1 MKLIYI
7 SAIVF
12 AILFSSCRF
21 MDGERI
27 KGNGIVKT
35 ESRTAG
41 TFDGINVSGNADVY
55 VKQDSIVSIRIEAE
69 ENLLPYILTENKN
82 GTLHIFQKEGTN
94 LKLTAPIKIFV
105 SGPSFSR
112 FDASG
117 ACDFFSENKII
128 NSVPVSIDL
137 SGSSDAKLEIKAPEI
152 KAELSGAG
160 SITLKG
166 ETKKLSVDG
175 SGSTDVNCF
184 DMLTEE
190 TNVELS
196 GAGDAEVFASVTLV
210 VNISGAADVKYK
222 GNPAVSKQISGAGSI
237 KKVE

>member
-1 MKLIYI
+1 MKPTCI

-12 AILFSSCRF
+12 AILISSCRF
-21 MDGERI
+21 IDGERI

-41 TFDGINVSGNADVY
+41 SFDGIGVSGNADVY
-55 VKQDSIVSIRIEAE
+55 VKLDSVVSIRIEAE

-82 GTLHIFQKEGTN
+82 GTLRIFQKEGTS
-94 LKLTAPIKIFV
+94 LKSTKPIKVFV
-105 SGPSFSR
+105 TGPSFSR
-112 FDASG
+112 FNASG
-117 ACDFFSENKII
+117 ACDFFSENKIT
-128 NSVPVSIDL
+128 SAVPVSIDL
-137 SGSSDAKLEIKAPEI
+137 SGSSDAKLELKAPEI

-160 SITLKG
+160 SVSLKG

-175 SGSTDVNCF
+175 SGSTDINCF
-184 DMLTEE
+184 EMLAEE

-196 GAGDAEVFASVTLV
+196 GAGDAEVFASVRLGV
-210 VNISGAADVKYK
+210 SISGAADVKYK